1 MNKITRN
8 VIIESHE
15 ADFLSQ
21 ANIITLFSHTLD
33 TAGYASNGRAYSID
47 TLQEQGLS
55 WVLSR
60 FAIEVNRYPK
70 QFEEITIET
79 WIEDINKLVS
89 TRNFQIFDQNRELIA
104 QACSLWS
111 MIDQN
116 TRRPVNLLE
125 TLYKDAP
132 VLAEANDMERPARIL
147 EVKGEKVDEVK
158 VRYSDIDF
166 NQHANSARYIKW
178 QLDSYNLDMFKEKQ
192 VKRFDINFVQEVFFG
207 EKLEVYKEE
216 KENMHFFD
224 LKNENG
230 RSVCKTIFTWEDKK

>member
-1 MNKITRN
+1 MSKIIRN
-8 VIIESHE
+8 VVIESHE
-15 ADFLSQ
+15 ADLLSQ

-47 TLQEQGLS
+47 ALQEQGLS

-89 TRNFQIFDQNRELIA
+89 TRNFLIFDKNRELIA
-104 QACSLWS
+104 KACSLWS

-132 VLAEANDMERPARIL
+132 ILAEANDMERPVRIL

-192 VKRFDINFVQEVFFG
+192 VKRFDINFVQEVLFG
-207 EKLEVYKEE
+207 EKIEVYKEE
-216 KENMHFFD
+216 KENMHSFD
-224 LKNENG
+224 LKNESG

>member
-1 MNKITRN
+1 MSKIIRN
-8 VIIESHE
+8 VVIESHE
-15 ADFLSQ
+15 ADLLSQ

-47 TLQEQGLS
+47 ALHEQGLS

-132 VLAEANDMERPARIL
+132 VLAEANDMERPVRIL

>member
-21 ANIITLFSHTLD
+21 ANIITLFSHILD

-132 VLAEANDMERPARIL
+132 VLAEANDMERPVRIL

-178 QLDSYNLDMFKEKQ
+178 QLDSYNLDIFKEKQ

>member
-1 MNKITRN
+1 MSKIIRN
-8 VIIESHE
+8 VVIESHE
-15 ADFLSQ
+15 ADLLSQ

-47 TLQEQGLS
+47 ALQEQGLS

-89 TRNFQIFDQNRELIA
+89 TRNFQIFDKNRELIA
-104 QACSLWS
+104 KACSLWS

-132 VLAEANDMERPARIL
+132 ILAEANDMERPVRIL
-147 EVKGEKVDEVK
+147 EVKAK
-158 VRYSDIDF
+158 
-166 NQHANSARYIKW
+166 
-178 QLDSYNLDMFKEKQ
+178 
-192 VKRFDINFVQEVFFG
+192 
-207 EKLEVYKEE
+207 KLTK
-216 KENMHFFD
+216 
-224 LKNENG
+224 
-230 RSVCKTIFTWEDKK
+230 

>member
-1 MNKITRN
+1 MSKIIRN
-8 VIIESHE
+8 VVIESHE
-15 ADFLSQ
+15 ADLLSQ

-47 TLQEQGLS
+47 ALQEQGLS

-89 TRNFQIFDQNRELIA
+89 TRNFLIFDKNRELIA
-104 QACSLWS
+104 KACSLWS

-132 VLAEANDMERPARIL
+132 ILAEANDMERPVRIL

-192 VKRFDINFVQEVFFG
+192 VKRFDINFVQEVLFG

-216 KENMHFFD
+216 KENMHSFD
-224 LKNENG
+224 LKNESG

>member
-1 MNKITRN
+1 MSKIIRN
-8 VIIESHE
+8 VVIESHE
-15 ADFLSQ
+15 ADLLSQ

-47 TLQEQGLS
+47 ALQEQGLS

-89 TRNFQIFDQNRELIA
+89 TRNFLIFDKNRELIA
-104 QACSLWS
+104 KACSLWS

-132 VLAEANDMERPARIL
+132 ILAEANDMERPVRIL

-166 NQHANSARYIKW
+166 NQHTNSARYIKW

-192 VKRFDINFVQEVFFG
+192 VKRFDINFVQEVLFG
-207 EKLEVYKEE
+207 EKIEVFKEE
-216 KENMHFFD
+216 RGNEHYFD
-224 LKNENG
+224 LKNESG
-230 RSVCKTIFTWEDKK
+230 RSICKTILTWEDKK

>member
-1 MNKITRN
+1 MSKIIRN
-8 VIIESHE
+8 VVIESHE
-15 ADFLSQ
+15 ADLLSQ

-47 TLQEQGLS
+47 ALHEQGLS

-89 TRNFQIFDQNRELIA
+89 TRNFQIFDKNRELIA
-104 QACSLWS
+104 KACSLWS

-132 VLAEANDMERPARIL
+132 ILTEANDMERPVRIL

-158 VRYSDIDF
+158 VRYSDIDL

-192 VKRFDINFVQEVFFG
+192 VKRFDINFVQEVLFG
-207 EKLEVYKEE
+207 EKIEVYKEE
-216 KENMHFFD
+216 KENMHSFD
-224 LKNENG
+224 LKNESG

>member
-1 MNKITRN
+1 MSKIIRN
-8 VIIESHE
+8 VVIESHE
-15 ADFLSQ
+15 ADLLSQ

-47 TLQEQGLS
+47 ALHEQGLS

-89 TRNFQIFDQNRELIA
+89 TRNFQIFDKNRELIA
-104 QACSLWS
+104 KACSLWS

-132 VLAEANDMERPARIL
+132 ILAETNDMERPVRIL

-166 NQHANSARYIKW
+166 NQHTNSARYIKW

-192 VKRFDINFVQEVFFG
+192 VKRFDINFVQEVLFG
-207 EKLEVYKEE
+207 EKIEVYKEE
-216 KENMHFFD
+216 KENMHSFD
-224 LKNENG
+224 LKNESG

>member
-104 QACSLWS
+104 KACSLWS

-132 VLAEANDMERPARIL
+132 ILAEANDMERPVRIL

-178 QLDSYNLDMFKEKQ
+178 QLDSYNLDMFKDKQ

-224 LKNENG
+224 LKNESG
-230 RSVCKTIFTWEDKK
+230 RSICKTIFTWEDKK

>member
-1 MNKITRN
+1 MSKIIRN
-8 VIIESHE
+8 VVIESHE
-15 ADFLSQ
+15 ADLLSQ

-47 TLQEQGLS
+47 ALQEQGLS

-89 TRNFQIFDQNRELIA
+89 TRNFQIFDKNRELIA
-104 QACSLWS
+104 KACSLWS

-132 VLAEANDMERPARIL
+132 ILAEANDMERPVKIL

-166 NQHANSARYIKW
+166 NQHTNSARYIKW

-192 VKRFDINFVQEVFFG
+192 VKRFDINFVQEVLFG
-207 EKLEVYKEE
+207 EKIEVYKEE
-216 KENMHFFD
+216 KENMHSFD
-224 LKNENG
+224 LKNESG

>member
-1 MNKITRN
+1 MSKIIRN
-8 VIIESHE
+8 VVIESHE
-15 ADFLSQ
+15 ADLLSQ

-47 TLQEQGLS
+47 TLHEQGLS

-132 VLAEANDMERPARIL
+132 VLAEANDMERPVRIL

>member
-1 MNKITRN
+1 MSKIIRN
-8 VIIESHE
+8 VVIESHE
-15 ADFLSQ
+15 ADLLSQ

-47 TLQEQGLS
+47 ALQEQGLS

-89 TRNFQIFDQNRELIA
+89 TRNFQIFDKNKELIA
-104 QACSLWS
+104 KACSLWS

-132 VLAEANDMERPARIL
+132 ILAEANDMERPVRIL

-192 VKRFDINFVQEVFFG
+192 VKRFDINFVQEVLFG
-207 EKLEVYKEE
+207 EKIEVYKEE
-216 KENMHFFD
+216 KENIHSFD
-224 LKNENG
+224 LKNESG

>member
-1 MNKITRN
+1 MSKIIRN
-8 VIIESHE
+8 VVIESHE

-132 VLAEANDMERPARIL
+132 VLAEANDMERPVRIL

-178 QLDSYNLDMFKEKQ
+178 QLDSYNLDMFKDKQ

>member
-132 VLAEANDMERPARIL
+132 VLAEANDMERPVRIL

-166 NQHANSARYIKW
+166 NQHVNSARYIKW
-178 QLDSYNLDMFKEKQ
+178 QLDSYNLDTFKEKQ

>member
-132 VLAEANDMERPARIL
+132 VLAEANDMERPVRIL